1 MLYRKIP
8 CGDIVGE
15 VKEGKGAE
23 LIVEVEI
30 RDFTPRFRE
39 SAYTPI
45 KKLVGEKT
53 PRNFEAMKRAVDKAA
68 EQAVERK
75 RRVVERLSRN

>member
-1 MLYRKIP
+1 MIIAPPEYADEILVCVRNKGVAI
-8 CGDIVGE
+8 DIVGE

-23 LIVEVEI
+23 LIVGGEI

-53 PRNFEAMKRAVDKAA
+53 PRNFEAMKRAVDKATGC
-68 EQAVERK
+68 
-75 RRVVERLSRN
+75 